1 MHQMKE
7 ASVQQRQADRTEVPE
22 LGAERPEHSPDERS
36 VAETETP
43 GQAEQP
49 GSEQPGSALQDLLV
63 LDLTRILSGPFATM
77 TLADLGADV
86 IKIEQPGQG
95 DDTRQWGPPFQG
107 EEAAYFLAVNRN
119 KRSLAVDLKSP
130 EGLAVV
136 RRLALKADVIVENFR
151 PGTAA
156 RLGLGYE
163 ELSRE
168 NPGLVFASISG
179 YGQTGPDAHR
189 PGYDAIAQ
197 ARSGIMSVTG
207 EMDGPPVRV
216 GVSSADLVAGMWA
229 TIGILAA
236 LHEKQRTGRGQWV
249 DISLLDGSVS
259 WLTYVSS
266 GYFASG
272 NVPRRYG
279 SAHPTIAPYQAF
291 GTADGFVM
299 VAVGNDS
306 LWRKFAAALEREDL
320 LADERFAT
328 NPSRVAH
335 RDILI
340 PLIEETLAT
349 RTSAEWVQTLDAA
362 GVPVGPI
369 QTVDQ
374 AVQDP
379 QVLARG
385 MVAELQHPTAGTL
398 KVVGCPVR
406 LTRTPPAMRTAPPV
420 LGQHTDEVLAGLGF
434 SDEDIASLHAA
445 GAVQ

>member
-1 MHQMKE
+1 V
-7 ASVQQRQADRTEVPE
+7 SGPLDGLR
-22 LGAERPEHSPDERS
+22 
-36 VAETETP
+36 
-43 GQAEQP
+43 
-49 GSEQPGSALQDLLV
+49 V
-63 LDLTRILSGPFATM
+63 LDLGTRIAAPFCAG
-77 TLADLGADV
+77 LLGEQGADV
-86 IKIEQPGQG
+86 IKIEQPGSG

-107 EEAAYFLAVNRN
+107 GEAAYFLSVNRN

-130 EGLAVV
+130 AGLDAVRQLA
-136 RRLALKADVIVENFR
+136 RRADVVVENFR

-156 RLGLGYE
+156 RLGLGYD
-163 ELSRE
+163 ELSRD
-168 NPGLVFASISG
+168 NPALVYASISG
-179 YGQTGPDAHR
+179 YGQTGPDAQR

-207 EMDGPPVRV
+207 EADGPPVRV

-236 LHEKQRTGRGQWV
+236 LHERGRTGQGQWV

-272 NVPRRYG
+272 DVPRRYG

-299 VAVGNDS
+299 IAVGNDG
-306 LWRKFAAALEREDL
+306 LWRRFAAALERPDL
-320 LADERFAT
+320 LADERFTT
-328 NPSRVAH
+328 NPGRVEH
-335 RDILI
+335 RDILV
-340 PLIEETLAT
+340 PLLEEVLRT
-349 RTSAEWVQTLDAA
+349 RGTQEWVTILDAA

-374 AVQDP
+374 ALADP

-385 MVAELQHPTAGTL
+385 MVAELDHPRAGPL

-406 LTRTPPAMRTAPPV
+406 LTRTPPRMLTAPPL
-420 LGQHTDEVLAGLGF
+420 LGQHTDDVLAGLGLNAEEIGRLR
-434 SDEDIASLHAA
+434 DA
-445 GAVQ
+445 GAVA

>member
-1 MHQMKE
+1 MTSRE
-7 ASVQQRQADRTEVPE
+7 ATGESNRGAMAD
-22 LGAERPEHSPDERS
+22 G
-36 VAETETP
+36 
-43 GQAEQP
+43 
-49 GSEQPGSALQDLLV
+49 GSGSALQGLLV
-63 LDLTRILSGPFATM
+63 LDLTRVLSGPFATM

-86 IKIEQPGQG
+86 VKVEQPGQG

-107 EEAAYFLAVNRN
+107 GEAAYFLSVNRN
-119 KRSLAVDLKSP
+119 KRSLAVDLKSA
-130 EGLAVV
+130 EGLLAV
-136 RRLALKADVIVENFR
+136 RELALTADVLVENFR
-151 PGTAA
+151 PGTAE

-163 ELSRE
+163 ELSKA
-168 NPGLVFASISG
+168 NPGLIYASISG
-179 YGQTGPDAHR
+179 YGQTGPDSGRA
-189 PGYDAIAQ
+189 GYDAIAQ

-207 EMDGPPVRV
+207 EADGPPVRV

-236 LHEKQRTGRGQWV
+236 LHEKQRSGLGQWV

-272 NVPRRYG
+272 EIPRRYG

-291 GTADGFVM
+291 PTADGFVM
-299 VAVGNDS
+299 VAVGNDG
-306 LWRKFAAALEREDL
+306 LWRRFAAALERQDL
-320 LADERFAT
+320 ISDERFAT

-340 PLIEETLAT
+340 PLIERSMVG
-349 RTSAEWVQTLDAA
+349 RTTADWVQLLDQA

-374 AVQDP
+374 ALTDP
-379 QVLARG
+379 QVVARG
-385 MVAELQHPTAGTL
+385 MVAELQHPTAGPL
-398 KVVGCPVR
+398 RVVGCPIR
-406 LTRTPPAMRTAPPV
+406 LTRTPATVRTAPPL
-420 LGQHTDEVLAGLGF
+420 LGQHTDDILSGLGF
-434 SDEDIASLHAA
+434 SGTRIASMREA

>member
-1 MHQMKE
+1 VTLQKDQPDGG
-7 ASVQQRQADRTEVPE
+7 ALADLV
-22 LGAERPEHSPDERS
+22 
-36 VAETETP
+36 
-43 GQAEQP
+43 
-49 GSEQPGSALQDLLV
+49 V

-107 EEAAYFLAVNRN
+107 EEAAYFLSVNRN
-119 KRSLAVDLKSP
+119 KRSLAVDLKSA
-130 EGLAVV
+130 EGLAAVQK
-136 RRLALKADVIVENFR
+136 LAVTADVVVENFR
-151 PGTAA
+151 PGTAE

-163 ELSRE
+163 ELSAR
-168 NPGLVFASISG
+168 NPGLVYASISG

-207 EMDGPPVRV
+207 EAAGPPVRV
-216 GVSSADLVAGMWA
+216 GVSSADLTAGMWA

-236 LHEKQRTGRGQWV
+236 LHEKGRTGQGQWV

-272 NVPRRYG
+272 DTPQRYG
-279 SAHPTIAPYQAF
+279 SAHPTIVPYQAF
-291 GTADGFVM
+291 ETADGFAM
-299 VAVGNDS
+299 VAVGNDG
-306 LWRKFAAALEREDL
+306 LWR
-320 LADERFAT
+320 RFAQAVGRADLAT
-328 NPSRVAH
+328 DPRFAGNPDRVAH
-335 RDILI
+335 RGALL
-340 PLIEETLAT
+340 PLIEGIMLT
-349 RTSAEWVQTLDAA
+349 RTTEEWVAVLDAA

-374 AVQDP
+374 ALADP

-385 MVAELQHPTAGTL
+385 MVATVQHPTEGEL
-398 KVVGCPVR
+398 KMVTCPIK
-406 LTRTPPAMRTAPPV
+406 LSRTPATVRTAPPL
-420 LGQHTDEVLAGLGF
+420 LGQHTDGILAGLGF
-434 SDEDIASLHAA
+434 TGDRISSLRTE
-445 GAVQ
+445 GAIQ

>member
-1 MHQMKE
+1 MSLTDTAPRQEATNDAGAAAPQTAARKE
-7 ASVQQRQADRTEVPE
+7 TTDATGP
-22 LGAERPEHSPDERS
+22 LK
-36 VAETETP
+36 
-43 GQAEQP
+43 
-49 GSEQPGSALQDLLV
+49 DLLV
-63 LDLTRILSGPFATM
+63 LDLSRILSGPFATM

-86 IKIEQPGQG
+86 IKIEQPGSG

-107 EEAAYFLAVNRN
+107 EEAAYFLSVNRN

-130 EGLAVV
+130 EGLEVV
-136 RRLALKADVIVENFR
+136 RELARRADIVVENFR

-163 ELSRE
+163 ELSKD
-168 NPGLVFASISG
+168 NPGLVYASISG
-179 YGQTGPDAHR
+179 YGQTGPDALR

-207 EMDGPPVRV
+207 ETDGPPVRV

-229 TIGILAA
+229 TIGVLAA
-236 LHEKQRTGRGQWV
+236 LHEKQRTGQGQWV

-272 NVPRRYG
+272 EVPRRYG

-291 GTADGFVM
+291 ATADGFVM
-299 VAVGNDS
+299 VAVGNDG
-306 LWRKFAAALEREDL
+306 LWRRFAQELGDAALA
-320 LADERFAT
+320 ADPRYAS

-335 RDILI
+335 REELI
-340 PLIEETLAT
+340 PAIEAIMRT
-349 RTSAEWVQTLDAA
+349 RTTEDWVRALDDA

-374 AVQDP
+374 ALVDP

-385 MVAELQHPTAGTL
+385 MVAELDHPTAGPM

-406 LTRTPPAMRTAPPV
+406 LTRTPASVRTAPPV
-420 LGQHTDEVLAGLGF
+420 LGQDTDQVLASLGL
-434 SDEDIASLHAA
+434 DTDRIQALHSS

>member
-1 MHQMKE
+1 MSLRE
-7 ASVQQRQADRTEVPE
+7 ATEESPRAAM
-22 LGAERPEHSPDERS
+22 AEGVS
-36 VAETETP
+36 
-43 GQAEQP
+43 
-49 GSEQPGSALQDLLV
+49 GSALQGLLV

-86 IKIEQPGQG
+86 VKVEQPGQG

-119 KRSLAVDLKSP
+119 KRSLAVDLKSA
-130 EGLAVV
+130 EGILAV
-136 RRLALKADVIVENFR
+136 RELALTADVLVENFR
-151 PGTAA
+151 PGTAE

-163 ELSRE
+163 ELSKA
-168 NPGLVFASISG
+168 NPGLIYASISG
-179 YGQTGPDAHR
+179 YGQTGPDSERA
-189 PGYDAIAQ
+189 GYDAIAQ

-207 EMDGPPVRV
+207 EADGPPVRV

-236 LHEKQRTGRGQWV
+236 LHEKQRSGLGQWV

-272 NVPRRYG
+272 EIPKRYG

-291 GTADGFVM
+291 PTADGFVM
-299 VAVGNDS
+299 VAVGNDG
-306 LWRKFAAALEREDL
+306 LWRRFASALERDDL
-320 LADERFAT
+320 VADERFAT
-328 NPSRVAH
+328 NPSRVAN

-340 PLIEETLAT
+340 PLIEQSMIG
-349 RTSAEWVQTLDAA
+349 RTTSDWVRLLDQA

-369 QTVDQ
+369 QTVDE
-374 AVQDP
+374 ALSDP
-379 QVLARG
+379 QVIARG

-398 KVVGCPVR
+398 RVVGCPIR
-406 LTRTPPAMRTAPPV
+406 LTRTPATVRTAPPL
-420 LGQHTDEVLAGLGF
+420 LGQHTNDILAGLGF
-434 SDEDIASLHAA
+434 SGGRIASMREA
-445 GAVQ
+445 GDVQ

>member
-1 MHQMKE
+1 MSMTH
-7 ASVQQRQADRTEVPE
+7 AGIA
-22 LGAERPEHSPDERS
+22 PDETAGADPQAAPQPADPAG
-36 VAETETP
+36 VAGP
-43 GQAEQP
+43 
-49 GSEQPGSALQDLLV
+49 LKDLLV
-63 LDLTRILSGPFATM
+63 LDLSRILSGPFATM

-107 EEAAYFLAVNRN
+107 EEAAYFLSVNRN

-130 EGLAVV
+130 EGLAAV
-136 RRLALKADVIVENFR
+136 RRLALKADVLVENFR

-163 ELSRE
+163 ELSRD
-168 NPGLVFASISG
+168 NPGLVYASISG
-179 YGQTGPDAHR
+179 YGQTGPDALR

-207 EMDGPPVRV
+207 EADGPPVRV

-229 TIGILAA
+229 TIGVLAA
-236 LHEKQRTGRGQWV
+236 LHEKQRTGNGQWV

-272 NVPRRYG
+272 DIPKRYG

-291 GTADGFVM
+291 PTSDGFVM
-299 VAVGNDS
+299 VAVGNDG
-306 LWRKFAAALEREDL
+306 LWRRFAAALGDEA
-320 LADERFAT
+320 LAADPDYAT

-335 RDILI
+335 RDTLI
-340 PLIEETLAT
+340 PRIEAVLRT
-349 RTSAEWVQTLDAA
+349 RSASDWVRILDEA

-374 AVQDP
+374 ALADP
-379 QVLARG
+379 QVRARG
-385 MVAELQHPTAGTL
+385 MVAELEHPTAGPM

-406 LTRTPPAMRTAPPV
+406 LTRTPASVRTAPPL
-420 LGQHTDEVLAGLGF
+420 LGQHTDEVLASLGL
-434 SDEDIASLHAA
+434 DEPSIAGLRRA